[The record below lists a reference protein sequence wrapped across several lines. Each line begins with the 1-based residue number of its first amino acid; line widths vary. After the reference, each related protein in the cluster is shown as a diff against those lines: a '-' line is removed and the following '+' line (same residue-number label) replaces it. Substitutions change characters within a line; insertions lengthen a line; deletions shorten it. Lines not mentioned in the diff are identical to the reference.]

1 MRWPIVALL
10 VIWGITTSIIP
21 ATSPEP
27 RPIFGVRVSIGANSM
42 LTTYVCYIH
51 TGRTLTH
58 KKICDKNTFIKILS
72 GHWPSI
78 YNPQRENLFEKHG
91 LPCDV
96 FKDSISYQDVPSCV
110 PFDSLWKIRFSVYP
124 FRNRNELGW
133 SNKYHKPS
141 PKQEV
146 YLGERYGISHI
157 DGDFFLDSSFWLLLN
172 DVTDPNWIANYKSL
186 K

>member
-1 MRWPIVALL
+1 MSWRFLVL
-10 VIWGITTSIIP
+10 VIWGICVSIIP
-21 ATSPEP
+21 SVAQP
-27 RPIFGVRVSIGANSM
+27 RPVFGVRVSIGANSS

-58 KKICDKNTFIKILS
+58 KRVCDKESFIKIVS

-78 YNPQRENLFEKHG
+78 YNPKRENLFEQNG
-91 LPCDV
+91 LGCNV
-96 FKDSISYQDVPSCV
+96 FEDSITRKDIPACV

-124 FRNRNELGW
+124 FRNVDDEGW

-141 PKQEV
+141 PQQEM
-146 YLGERYGISHI
+146 YLGNRYGIKHI
-157 DGDFFLDSSFWLLLN
+157 DGDFFLDTSFWMLLK
-172 DVTDPNWIANYKSL
+172 DVTDPDWIANYKSL